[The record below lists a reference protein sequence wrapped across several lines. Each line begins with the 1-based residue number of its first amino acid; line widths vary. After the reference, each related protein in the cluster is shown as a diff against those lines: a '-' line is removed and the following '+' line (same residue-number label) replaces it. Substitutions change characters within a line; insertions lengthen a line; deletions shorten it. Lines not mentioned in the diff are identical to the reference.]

1 VEQVVGFDGELHG
14 VGAHVS
20 GLDDADGGDRDSFGV
35 AVTGDE
41 DQLVIAVGGDAA
53 DDLLFGTDFEGLD
66 TLGNSSHQGD
76 LFGG

>member
-1 VEQVVGFDGELHG
+1 MEQVVGFDGELHG

-20 GLDDADGGDRDSFGV
+20 GLDDADGGDGDSFGV
-35 AVTGDE
+35 AMTGNQ

-53 DDLLFGTDFEGLD
+53 DDLLSGTDFEGLD
-66 TLGNSSHQGD
+66 PLGDSSHQGD

>member
-1 VEQVVGFDGELHG
+1 MEQVVGFDGELYG

-20 GLDDADGGDRDSFGV
+20 GLDDADGGDGDAFGV

-41 DQLVIAVGGDAA
+41 DQLVIAVGRDAA
-53 DDLLFGTDFEGLD
+53 DDLFSGTDFEGLD
-66 TLGNSSHQGD
+66 TLGDSSHQGD